1 MAKVVPKTAAAL
13 AAEREPSDMEVLHP
27 ERTVELG
34 GEVVVVREYGN
45 VEWLRLLPA
54 AEPMVAAV
62 AEMLASPHE
71 PTYEAVLNAIAT
83 HTDGLLPL
91 IVQAADRD
99 MDWLES
105 LAPDDVENLLML
117 WWGVN
122 GHFFVRRARIRQ
134 TVERASAVIKERAVA
149 QAAKAVASA
158 GASSTPPSSP
168 TGTSAATS
176 AATPSAS

>member
-1 MAKVVPKTAAAL
+1 MAKVVPKTAAAP
-13 AAEREPSDMEVLHP
+13 AAEREPSDLEVLHP
-27 ERTVELG
+27 ERVLLLG
-34 GEVVVVREYGN
+34 GDQVTVREYSN

-105 LAPDDVENLLML
+105 LHPNEVEFLLMT

-122 GHFFVRRARIRQ
+122 AHFFVLRAKNRRA
-134 TVERASAVIKERAVA
+134 VEQASATRKA
-149 QAAKAVASA
+149 QAAQTTTSV
-158 GASSTPPSSP
+158 GARSTPP
-168 TGTSAATS
+168 
-176 AATPSAS
+176 